1 MYAGGRGGRGG
12 EFFFFF
18 WTKIPNLI
26 FGCGGSGEGGG
37 RGLVTCFDNLTR
49 NPNLRK
55 KNGIGGGGGGGDCG
69 RGD

>member
-1 MYAGGRGGRGG
+1 MACMLEGGG
-12 EFFFFF
+12 EGEGSFFFFLDKDSKSDF
-18 WTKIPNLI
+18 WLW
-26 FGCGGSGEGGG
+26 GEWGGGG

-55 KNGIGGGGGGGDCG
+55 KNGIGGGGGDCG